1 MNIHSSF
8 FFLGGGICTNIHTLG
23 NEYSLAGVLACSE
36 WYGCRLWGYVSLCVK
51 KVMFDY
57 FQAQHKNNVLNK

>member
-1 MNIHSSF
+1 MSIHSSF
-8 FFLGGGICTNIHTLG
+8 FFFLGIRTNIHTLG
-23 NEYSLAGVLACSE
+23 NEYFLSGVPACSK
-36 WYGCRLWGYVSLCVK
+36 WYGCRLLGYLSLCVK